1 MKTIYKIMIA
11 TLAAT
16 GMCSPL
22 SQAKNWTLKP
32 HAEISLGKPADF
44 KSTTVDVTK
53 VESNEFGVDLGYTFF
68 NKAKNRREVNVGVA
82 YRYLKSDMAIGPMSY
97 SYEASAEADVDKNS
111 YIRFCDVTGFEQSLS
126 LDYVTI
132 PIYLQ
137 YSYGVTDWFRVH
149 ALAGVKLGF
158 NVGTMI
164 KGSEGNVTS
173 YGIYPQYGDLK
184 IDENYLN
191 DFGKVD
197 FNSQMCNKAKSN
209 GLQAW
214 GLVGAGFDFRI
225 YGPLWIDLGVRYNIG
240 FTDVFKKGQNLSG
253 NIFTEETA
261 PVTYTVAQGT
271 KVSALSDYVTKG
283 ALNPLTLNIGLS
295 VNF

>member
-1 MKTIYKIMIA
+1 
-11 TLAAT
+11 
-16 GMCSPL
+16 MCSPL

-68 NKAKNRREVNVGVA
+68 NKAKNRLEVNVGVA

-97 SYEASAEADVDKNS
+97 SYEATAEADVDKNS
-111 YIRFCDVTGFEQSLS
+111 YIRFCDVTGFGQSLS

-149 ALAGVKLGF
+149 AVAGVKLGF
-158 NVGTMI
+158 NVGSYVSGAE
-164 KGSEGNVTS
+164 GSVTS
-173 YGIYPQYGDLK
+173 YGVYPQYGDLEIK
-184 IDENYLN
+184 ENYIN
-191 DFGKVD
+191 DFGTVK
-197 FNSQMCNKAKSN
+197 FNSMMLNTTESNKF
-209 GLQAW
+209 QAW
-214 GLVGAGFDFRI
+214 GMVGAGVDFRI
-225 YGPLWIDLGVRYNIG
+225 YGPLWIDLGVRYNAG
-240 FTDVFKKGQNLSG
+240 FADVFKKGVTLG
-253 NIFTEETA
+253 GERLTAETA

-271 KVSALSDYVTKG
+271 RINALSDYITKG
-283 ALNPLTLNIGLS
+283 ALNPLTLNVGLS
-295 VNF
+295 IEF